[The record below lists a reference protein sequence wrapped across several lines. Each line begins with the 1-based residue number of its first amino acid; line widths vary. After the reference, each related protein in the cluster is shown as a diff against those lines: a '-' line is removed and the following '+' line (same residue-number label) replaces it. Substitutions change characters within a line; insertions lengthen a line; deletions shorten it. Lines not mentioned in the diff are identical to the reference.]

1 MKQTAFALLIS
12 LCLTGGCRKPK
23 PAQVIPSNPEPEAPV
38 PAASSAASPAAAGA
52 VKPSAPPVNIP
63 LLETSVEFSDLNGLV
78 AGYYE
83 KHKRLPTIPELTKM
97 YYKPIPVPPGYKL
110 VIDPQSKHVKAVR

>member
-23 PAQVIPSNPEPEAPV
+23 PAQVIPPNPEPEAPV
-38 PAASSAASPAAAGA
+38 PAAA

-110 VIDPQSKHVKAVR
+110 VIDPQSKQVKAVR